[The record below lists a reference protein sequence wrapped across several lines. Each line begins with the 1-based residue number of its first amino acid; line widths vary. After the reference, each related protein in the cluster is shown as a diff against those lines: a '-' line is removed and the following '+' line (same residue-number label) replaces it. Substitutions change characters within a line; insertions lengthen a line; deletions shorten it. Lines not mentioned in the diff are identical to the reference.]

1 MPAATDLTASRT
13 FRLFVSSTFTDFTAE
28 REALRRIVFPAI
40 DDLCRSFGARFQA
53 VDLRWG
59 ISADAGRDQQTL
71 QICLAEIA
79 RCQRITPRPNFLI
92 LLGDRYGWR
101 PLPPRVP
108 AAEFAA
114 IRALRTDSASRE
126 LLGRFYARDDNALP
140 AEYLLCAQPT
150 GADNDPDWHR
160 GEEVLA
166 ELLRTAVQELRLN
179 EVDRAKYFAS
189 ATEQEIIMGALAV
202 ADAAEHV
209 TCLRRVVQSDPTGDL
224 SRFFIDRD
232 DSEAGRT
239 AAALRT
245 DLEHRLESHLDRRF
259 IRIDAR
265 WEGERLA
272 VDHLGDLP
280 IDPAERLH
288 YLTDPS
294 SHTRTLCDAAW
305 TSLAPIILERCT
317 ATALVDDLERETA
330 AHHAF
335 AGERGRFVIGRDDV
349 LATLAAY
356 VNVADAPYPQ
366 IVVGASG
373 TGKSAVVARALLD
386 AEHRAGNVVVARFI
400 GATAASTSGTHLLS
414 SLCSGVARALGQ
426 TEHRTDTLTYDE
438 LVQAFVASLESAGG
452 RQLLLFLDG
461 LDQLAAGDS
470 ARNLAWLPHTLP
482 VGVRMV
488 ASVLDGELRGLLAR
502 KLADTAF
509 IKLEPLVPAQ
519 SSALVEHWL
528 AEDQRTLSNGEQ
540 HAELQRAAS
549 QSGLPLYL
557 RLIFEEARRWR
568 SFDPLPDGADGRR
581 GLPDTVGGA
590 VADLCWRLSLPQVHG
605 AVLVSRALGYLTASR
620 HGLTHD
626 EILGVLSADGG
637 VMQDFRARAPL
648 SPATDSLPDI
658 IWARLFIDLERYLT
672 ERDANGTVTL
682 SFFHRVLGEL
692 IAERFLAGTDRVARH
707 RHLAEYFQR
716 QPNYS
721 HAGEA
726 RSLNRRKLAELPH
739 HLAGAGDW
747 NGLVALIG
755 DFEFLQ
761 AQIIGN
767 GVAGAVED
775 IDRVLAVAAR
785 IEGDVAEGL
794 RVLRATLRLS
804 AHILARD
811 PRQLRVQLHARID
824 RSDLPVVA
832 SLLAQSA
839 EANDVWLRP
848 ESASFWRP
856 DGAVVSTIVA
866 HAAPLTALALTRDG
880 RTAVSAA
887 KDGTIKI
894 WDLSRE
900 AERFVLAVSK
910 TEVTALALTPDDGA
924 IVAGDKDGTIAVW
937 DVVSGTLLRRWQ
949 CQGAVRGI
957 AVAMDRQTVLSGTG
971 QHEVLVWDFATG
983 ELIRRIPLAQAGSG
997 YFALSAD
1004 GQRLLV
1010 GGVYDYVELVALSS
1024 DSVIRTFTH
1033 GRDTWVSSVAM
1044 TPDGRFAV
1052 SGDMDGRV
1060 NLWNLDTGAPVARLV
1075 IHDYNEKITG
1085 LAITPDARWV
1095 VAASDRRRLSIFDV
1109 SLQEYGVVNPA
1120 ATMGT
1125 GTHNISWLALTA
1137 DHTRAISAG
1146 QDSTLRVWNLESRL
1160 GTGLVADRDFSD
1172 DDDEDPRI
1180 ELRRRPFDR
1189 ESVLSTAGASAAPR
1203 MTLTVNGKTSSQSSV
1218 AAAADI
1224 TLTIKD
1230 YEDEDEDDERE
1241 RPKVRVNRRG
1251 GDKATWVSPNGAV
1264 AAAVAF
1270 ELNRLACIAQD
1281 GTVTVW
1287 DLSLETRI
1295 AVLPAPENWQPAQG
1309 RRSAVPV
1316 AVMNEA
1322 GTRLMAVRSG
1332 HLHLWTIDTSAG
1344 RGVAEG
1350 VRAPLYG
1357 TPDGAAAAAF
1367 CDDGWLRMWRL
1378 EDGALVRRTRVPV
1391 DAVTAFVG
1399 DRACWLTPAGELAR
1413 FDLVHQSKLKS
1424 VTVDAP
1430 ALKLSANA
1438 QWGVGVSSDACT
1450 LWDLSRGRAVVKL
1463 PAATIRSCAFWMTRS
1478 GGHAAAAAADD
1489 LLLWSIPDGRL
1500 LDRVT
1505 GDSPFVN
1512 CEFVDER
1519 KLTAD
1524 VLSGGTHTFTI
1535 EQPKRPDAWL

>member
-1 MPAATDLTASRT
+1 MIGVGRRVPAATDFTASRPTRT
-13 FRLFVSSTFTDFTAE
+13 FRLFVSSTFNDFTAE

-40 DDLCRSFGARFQA
+40 DDLCRGFGVRFQA
-53 VDLRWG
+53 IDLRWG

-114 IRALRTDSASRE
+114 IRALRTDAASRE

-140 AEYLLCAQPT
+140 SEYLLCAQPIA
-150 GADNDPDWHR
+150 ADSGP
-160 GEEVLA
+160 EEVLA
-166 ELLRTAVQELRLN
+166 ELLRTAVQELHLN
-179 EVDRAKYFAS
+179 DADRVKYFAS
-189 ATEQEIIMGALAV
+189 ATEQEIILGALAV

-209 TCLRRVVQSDPTGDL
+209 TCLRRVVQPDPTGAL
-224 SRFFIDRD
+224 SASFVDRD
-232 DSEAGRT
+232 DSEAGRA

-245 DLEHRLESHLDRRF
+245 DLEHRLESHLGRRF

-265 WEGERLA
+265 WEGDRLA

-280 IDPAERLH
+280 IDPAERLSC
-288 YLTDPS
+288 LTALS
-294 SHTRTLCDAAW
+294 SQTRTLCAAAW
-305 TSLAPIILERCT
+305 TSLAPIILERGT
-317 ATALVDDLERETA
+317 ATALVDDLEHETA

-335 AGERGRFVIGRDDV
+335 AGERGRFVIGRDNV
-349 LATLAAY
+349 LGTLAAY
-356 VNVADAPYPQ
+356 VNAADAPYPQ
-366 IVVGASG
+366 IVVGTSG

-386 AEHRAGNVVVARFI
+386 AEQRAGNVVVARFI
-400 GATAASTSGTHLLS
+400 GATAASTSGTNLLS

-426 TEHRTDTLTYDE
+426 TEHPTDTLTYDE
-438 LVQAFVASLESAGG
+438 LVQAFVASLERAGG

-461 LDQLAAGDS
+461 LDQLAPGDA

-482 VGVRMV
+482 MGVRMI

-502 KLADTAF
+502 KLPDTAF

-519 SSALVEHWL
+519 SSALLEHWL
-528 AEDQRTLSNGEQ
+528 AADHRTLSNGEQ
-540 HAELQRAAS
+540 HGELQRAAS

-557 RLIFEEARRWR
+557 RLIFEEVRRWR
-568 SFDPLPDGADGRR
+568 SFDPLPEGADGRR
-581 GLPDTVGGA
+581 GLPDTVDGA
-590 VADLCWRLSLPQVHG
+590 IADLCWRLSLPQAHG

-626 EILGVLSADGG
+626 EVLGVLSADDE
-637 VMQDFRARAPL
+637 VMQDFRAAAPR

-658 IWARLFIDLERYLT
+658 IWSRLFNDMERYLA

-692 IAERFLAGTDRVARH
+692 IAERFLAGTERVARH

-755 DFEFLQ
+755 SFEFLQ
-761 AQIIGN
+761 AQTIGN

-775 IDRVLAVAAR
+775 VDRVLAVADR
-785 IEGDVAEGL
+785 IESDVAEGL

-811 PRQLRVQLHARID
+811 PMQLRVQLHARID
-824 RSDLPVVA
+824 RRDLPVVA

-839 EANDVWLRP
+839 EATDVWLRP

-856 DGAVVSTIVA
+856 DGAVVSTIAA

-910 TEVTALALTPDDGA
+910 AEVTSLALTPDDSA
-924 IVAGDKDGTIAVW
+924 IVAGDQDGTIAVW

-949 CQGAVRGI
+949 SQGAIRGI
-957 AVAMDRQTVLSGTG
+957 AVSMDPQTVLSGTG

-997 YFALSAD
+997 YFGLSAD

-1109 SLQEYGVVNPA
+1109 SRQESGVVKPA

-1137 DHTRAISAG
+1137 DHTHAISAG

-1160 GTGLVADRDFSD
+1160 GTGLVADRDSSND
-1172 DDDEDPRI
+1172 DDDEGPRI

-1189 ESVLSTAGASAAPR
+1189 ESVLSSAGASAAPR
-1203 MTLTVNGKTSSQSSV
+1203 MTMTVDGKASGQSNV

-1230 YEDEDEDDERE
+1230 
-1241 RPKVRVNRRG
+1241 
-1251 GDKATWVSPNGAV
+1251 
-1264 AAAVAF
+1264 
-1270 ELNRLACIAQD
+1270 
-1281 GTVTVW
+1281 
-1287 DLSLETRI
+1287 
-1295 AVLPAPENWQPAQG
+1295 
-1309 RRSAVPV
+1309 
-1316 AVMNEA
+1316 
-1322 GTRLMAVRSG
+1322 
-1332 HLHLWTIDTSAG
+1332 
-1344 RGVAEG
+1344 
-1350 VRAPLYG
+1350 
-1357 TPDGAAAAAF
+1357 
-1367 CDDGWLRMWRL
+1367 
-1378 EDGALVRRTRVPV
+1378 
-1391 DAVTAFVG
+1391 
-1399 DRACWLTPAGELAR
+1399 
-1413 FDLVHQSKLKS
+1413 
-1424 VTVDAP
+1424 
-1430 ALKLSANA
+1430 
-1438 QWGVGVSSDACT
+1438 
-1450 LWDLSRGRAVVKL
+1450 
-1463 PAATIRSCAFWMTRS
+1463 
-1478 GGHAAAAAADD
+1478 
-1489 LLLWSIPDGRL
+1489 
-1500 LDRVT
+1500 
-1505 GDSPFVN
+1505 
-1512 CEFVDER
+1512 
-1519 KLTAD
+1519 
-1524 VLSGGTHTFTI
+1524 
-1535 EQPKRPDAWL
+1535 